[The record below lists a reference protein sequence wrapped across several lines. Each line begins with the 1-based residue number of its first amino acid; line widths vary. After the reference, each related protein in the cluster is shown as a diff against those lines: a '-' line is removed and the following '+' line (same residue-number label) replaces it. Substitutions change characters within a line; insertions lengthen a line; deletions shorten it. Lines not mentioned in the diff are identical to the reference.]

1 MVLIKTRNRHQSL
14 GPIIGLLVVC
24 LALPVKAA
32 SFAQWVDQCA
42 PDAPSSVLAA
52 IAQISSHYDPLA
64 VRLPDD
70 LVHQKFDQVDDA
82 LKAVTRLANTG
93 QGEVQI
99 GLFGLERS
107 FLSDRAIPIKT
118 AFDPCRSIALMADY
132 LDLAPSVKGQPDY
145 YGALIGLH
153 PDDPDFAGAV
163 LSLLKKGSSS
173 LNQAIIG
180 GVDQSRLS
188 APHRP
193 TTVKSETVALQTDD
207 PSTPR
212 AKWDVYG
219 RSTGRTVLIYSK
231 TGDVP

>member
-1 MVLIKTRNRHQSL
+1 LS
-14 GPIIGLLVVC
+14 
-24 LALPVKAA
+24 LPVRAA

-42 PDAPSSVLAA
+42 PAAPASVLAA
-52 IAQISSHYDPLA
+52 IAQISSHYDPLS

-70 LVHQKFDQVDDA
+70 QVHQKFETIDDA
-82 LKAVTRLANTG
+82 FKAVTRLANTG

-99 GLFGLERS
+99 GLFGFERS

-118 AFDPCRSIALMADY
+118 VFDPCRSIALMADY
-132 LDLAPSVKGQPDY
+132 LDRAPSVKGQPDY
-145 YGALIGLH
+145 YGALSGLH

-163 LSLLKKGSSS
+163 LTLLKKGSSS

-180 GVDQSRLS
+180 GLDQSRSSPSSYRL
-188 APHRP
+188 

-207 PSTPR
+207 PSSPR